1 MTSIQTHIQAL
12 QAQLPPSVRLVAV
25 SKFHPIE
32 AVREAYE
39 AGQRL
44 FGESHAQ
51 ELVPKAQALPDDI
64 SWHFIG
70 HLQTNKVKQIVPYVA
85 CIQSVDSERLL
96 LEIDKQASRIGR
108 VVDVLL
114 QFHIARE
121 ETKSGFTRE
130 ECLQLLSSPAF
141 RQMTSIRVT
150 GVMGMATAT
159 DDMEQVRREFRAL
172 KSIFDELGQTVFAGK
187 AEFREISM
195 GMSHDWPVAVEEG
208 ATLVRV
214 GTAIFGQRDYGK

>member
-1 MTSIQTHIQAL
+1 MTSIQTHIQSMR
-12 QAQLPPSVRLVAV
+12 AQLPPSVRLVAV
-25 SKFHPIE
+25 SKFHPAE
-32 AVREAYE
+32 AVQEAYE

-51 ELVPKAQALPDDI
+51 ELVPKARMLPSDI
-64 SWHFIG
+64 EWHFIG
-70 HLQTNKVKQIVPYVA
+70 HLQTNKVKQIIPYVA
-85 CIQSVDSERLL
+85 CIQSVDSGRLL
-96 LEIDKQASRIGR
+96 CEIDKQAARAGR

-130 ECLQLLSSPAF
+130 ECLELLASPAF
-141 RQMTSIRVT
+141 RQMTSVRVT

-159 DDMEQVRREFRAL
+159 DDMEQVRREFHTLKAL
-172 KSIFDELGQTVFAGK
+172 FEELRQTVFAGR
-187 AEFREISM
+187 AEFCEISM

-208 ATLVRV
+208 ATLIRV

>member
-25 SKFHPIE
+25 SKFHPAE
-32 AVREAYE
+32 AVQEAYE

-51 ELVPKAQALPDDI
+51 ELVPKARMLPSDI
-64 SWHFIG
+64 AWHFIG
-70 HLQTNKVKQIVPYVA
+70 HLQTNKVKQIIPYVA
-85 CIQSVDSERLL
+85 CIQSVDSGRLL
-96 LEIDKQASRIGR
+96 CEIDKQAARAGR

-130 ECLQLLSSPAF
+130 ECLELLASPAF
-141 RQMTSIRVT
+141 RQMTSVRVT

-159 DDMEQVRREFRAL
+159 DDMEQVRREFHTLKAL
-172 KSIFDELGQTVFAGK
+172 FDELRQTVFADR
-187 AEFREISM
+187 AEFCEISM

-208 ATLVRV
+208 ATLIRV